1 MTTSLKPELRHLE
14 KAEPSPHQDALPVF
28 QNNAIQQSD
37 ERCPKPQSG
46 GDHKLKIAKAGYT
59 KGTWS
64 SAQSI
69 GQDPQN

>member
-1 MTTSLKPELRHLE
+1 MTTSLKPELRHL
-14 KAEPSPHQDALPVF
+14 ANGEPFPHQDVLPVF

-37 ERCPKPQSG
+37 ERCLKPQSG
-46 GDHKLKIAKAGYT
+46 GGYKLKIAKAGYT